1 MENNSVKQEMIRAE
15 NIKKSFGT
23 NEVLKDVSLKIS
35 RGEIV
40 SIIGPSGSGKSTFLR
55 SLIGLEKV
63 NGGSVYI
70 ENTPFI
76 QNGVYAGEKESRAVC
91 GKMGMVFQH
100 FNLFPHMY
108 VRNNLI
114 KAPSLVKK
122 EDKKMLNE
130 KAMHLLESVGLA
142 DKIDEMPSSLSGG
155 QKQRVAIA
163 RALMMEPEILLFD
176 EPTSALDPELTG
188 EVLAVIKSLAEKHM
202 TMIIVT
208 HEMSFAREV
217 SDRVV
222 FMCDG
227 VVAVDDTPENV
238 FVKTDNER
246 MKQFLRTI
254 N

>member
-1 MENNSVKQEMIRAE
+1 
-15 NIKKSFGT
+15 
-23 NEVLKDVSLKIS
+23 
-35 RGEIV
+35 
-40 SIIGPSGSGKSTFLR
+40 
-55 SLIGLEKV
+55 
-63 NGGSVYI
+63 
-70 ENTPFI
+70 
-76 QNGVYAGEKESRAVC
+76 
-91 GKMGMVFQH
+91 
-100 FNLFPHMY
+100 
-108 VRNNLI
+108 
-114 KAPSLVKK
+114 
-122 EDKKMLNE
+122 
-130 KAMHLLESVGLA
+130 
-142 DKIDEMPSSLSGG
+142 
-155 QKQRVAIA
+155 
-163 RALMMEPEILLFD
+163 MMEPEILLFD